1 MSFGCIYQTESRGLC
16 VKSNWIY
23 ILFGVPEG
31 SNLGPLLFFLF
42 INDIVEDF
50 SSCIRLFADDTT
62 LYKLVENLATAAQP
76 LNVDIHKTMG
86 WARNG

>member
-1 MSFGCIYQTESRGLC
+1 MLKFGSSA
-16 VKSNWIY
+16 V
-23 ILFGVPEG
+23 
-31 SNLGPLLFFLF
+31 FFLF